1 MAVSM
6 TKAFERAKDLTY
18 RDLFVA
24 PTANRWL
31 VLALMTFLSS
41 LGDTTSLRIP
51 TSWLGDLPNQANA
64 WIAESY
70 RTNFTML
77 MGLVSIAGLVSL
89 AVYLLF
95 LRLASRTDVMFAD
108 AVMTGTATFAEPWKR
123 LKTAGDRIWIARVAV
138 QATMFVWVSGLLA
151 YLLTRYDWD
160 FLAMLSREALSTTLP
175 FAGLALV
182 LVGPALIAL
191 HILGAMILPIVMA
204 YDVDAL
210 RAVMIFRDRVIA
222 HHAADLVVFYF
233 AYWMAGIVATM
244 LTVIVT
250 AFTCCIAAIPFVMQV
265 VFLPIAY
272 YFRALSIAFLEQTNV
287 LKARE

>member
-1 MAVSM
+1 MAVSI

-18 RDLFVA
+18 RDLFAA

-41 LGDTTSLRIP
+41 LGDTTSFRLP
-51 TSWLGDLPNQANA
+51 ASWLGDLPSEANA

-77 MGLVSIAGLVSL
+77 MGIVGIAGLVSL
-89 AVYLLF
+89 AVYLLL

-138 QATMFVWVSGLLA
+138 QATMFVWVAGLLA

-191 HILGAMILPIVMA
+191 HILGAMIMPIVMA
-204 YDVDAL
+204 YNVDAL
-210 RAVMIFRDRVIA
+210 RAVIIFRERVIV
-222 HHAADLVVFYF
+222 HHMVDLVVFYVV
-233 AYWMAGIVATM
+233 YWMASVVATM
-244 LTVIVT
+244 LMVMVT

>member
-6 TKAFERAKDLTY
+6 TKAFERAKDLTH
-18 RDLFVA
+18 RDLFAA

-51 TSWLGDLPNQANA
+51 TSWLGDLPNRANA

-77 MGLVSIAGLVSL
+77 MGLVSVVGLVSL
-89 AVYLLF
+89 AVYLLL
-95 LRLASRTDVMFAD
+95 LRVASRTDVMFAD
-108 AVMTGTATFAEPWKR
+108 AVMTGTATFGEPWKR
-123 LKTAGDRIWIARVAV
+123 LKKAGDRIWMARIAV

-160 FLAMLSREALSTTLP
+160 FVSLLRQEALSTTLP
-175 FAGLALV
+175 FAGLSLL

-191 HILGAMILPIVMA
+191 HILGAMILPIVTA
-204 YDVDAL
+204 YDVDVL
-210 RAVMIFRDRVIA
+210 RAVMTFRERVIA
-222 HHAADLVVFYF
+222 HYLPDLLLFYF
-233 AYWMAGIVATM
+233 VYWMAWVVATM

-272 YFRALSIAFLEQTNV
+272 YFRALSLAFLEQTNV